1 VTARGSPCEL
11 QMPWRIEATSVLEEE
26 EEEEVTLREAGT
38 MEVCEVLRSK
48 ASRAWQMVLSWE
60 AYSKLR

>member
-1 VTARGSPCEL
+1 MTARGSPCEL

-48 ASRAWQMVLSWE
+48 ACEREIPIVSNIFSV
-60 AYSKLR
+60 YIK